1 MAKKKNGNGNTAVA
15 TKDETGLAEFSYG
28 EGPTGYENQTAEDQS
43 IPLIVVLQ
51 DNSPQGKKSN
61 AKYVAGAQAGALFNI
76 ATEDCV
82 DGDEGLLFVAA
93 LTQHQF
99 VEFRPRDSGGGFV
112 GFHGTTDP
120 IVVAA
125 KSRSTQFGKYTTE
138 AGNELVETFSIY
150 AVLCDQDQTPL
161 GFAVIP
167 CSSMKIKPY
176 KSWNNRVRSVA
187 VNKKAVPLMANL
199 CRLRTVADKNSKGEF
214 FNIRID
220 HAADGDKFA
229 SLIDPNGE
237 LFAAAVQFHEL
248 IQSGQRQA
256 MAPPDANSG
265 GDSGPDDP
273 GTGDDGDAP
282 F

>member
-1 MAKKKNGNGNTAVA
+1 MAKKNSNTAVA
-15 TKDETGLAEFSYG
+15 TKPETGVAKFAYG
-28 EGPTGYENQTAEDQS
+28 DGPTGYENQTAEDQS

-51 DNSPQGKKSN
+51 DNSPQLKKSN
-61 AKYVAGAQAGALFNI
+61 AKHIAGASAGMLFNI
-76 ATEDCV
+76 ATEECV
-82 DGDEGLLFVAA
+82 DGDDGLLFVAA

-99 VEFRPRDSGGGFV
+99 VEFRPRDQGGGFV
-112 GFHGTTDP
+112 GFHETTDP

-125 KSRSTQFGKYTTE
+125 KSRSTQFGKYGTE

-150 AVLCDQDQTPL
+150 AVLCDEQQTPL

-176 KSWNNRVRSVA
+176 KSWNNRVRAVA
-187 VNKKAVPLMANL
+187 VNKRAVPLMANL
-199 CRLRTVADKNSKGEF
+199 CRLRTVSDKNSKGEF
-214 FNIRID
+214 YNIRID
-220 HAADGDKFA
+220 HAVDGDKFD

-248 IQSGQRQA
+248 VQSGQRQA
-256 MAPPDANSG
+256 MAPQDATSSG
-265 GDSGPDDP
+265 DAGPDDP
-273 GTGDDGDAP
+273 GTGDEGDAP